1 MRSVRSFIP
10 LIRGTLA
17 ASGQRVAHLG
27 DFLLESGERIKNCQV
42 GYRTFGRLNPS
53 KSNAVILTPWF
64 QGTSAQLAWQIGPG
78 KLVDSSKYFVIAVDA
93 FGNGT
98 SSSPSNS
105 GAQPGAGFPSFT
117 IRDIVESQFWLVT
130 RVFGLTHLMGAVGIS
145 MGGMQVFQWMTAYP
159 DFMDKAVSIVGS
171 PQTQPG
177 DRTRWERDI
186 ANLQAHSAWTRGWQ
200 ALLQAKPRTVLHEL
214 RIKRYDHARQ
224 GQAIMT
230 FDIAAPFGGS
240 MTRAAATMR
249 AELLVAGTWTDRE
262 VNPQPAFEL
271 GRMVNAEILELDGRC
286 GHQAPSC
293 EQKTLWRAVGR
304 FLAGHRENLLHS

>member
-1 MRSVRSFIP
+1 MRSVGSFIP
-10 LIRGTLA
+10 LIRSTRA
-17 ASGQRVAHLG
+17 ASGQRVADLG

-53 KSNAVILTPWF
+53 KSNAVVLAPWF

-78 KLVDSSKYFVIAVDA
+78 KLVDSSEYFVIAVDA
-93 FGNGT
+93 FGNGM
-98 SSSPSNS
+98 SSSPSS
-105 GAQPGAGFPSFT
+105 SVAQPGPAFPIFT

-130 RVFGLTHLMGAVGIS
+130 RVFGLTHLMGIVGIS

-171 PQTQPG
+171 PQTQPD
-177 DRTRWERDI
+177 DRARWERDI

-200 ALLQAKPRTVLHEL
+200 ALLQGKPRTVFHEL
-214 RIKRYDHARQ
+214 RTNPYDHARQ

-230 FDIAAPFGGS
+230 FDIAAPFDGS
-240 MTRAAATMR
+240 MTRAATTLR
-249 AELLVAGTWTDRE
+249 ADLLVVGTWADRE
-262 VNPQPAFEL
+262 VNPQPAFAL
-271 GRMVNAEILELDGRC
+271 ARMVNAEILELDGRC

-293 EQKTLWRAVGR
+293 EQKTLWSTVGR
-304 FLAGHRENLLHS
+304 FLSRRR